1 MEKNDDQE
9 INNNNND
16 NEDEEENI
24 FICMM
29 EKCQLYKK
37 RIEDVSEHKQEHEN
51 NKD

>member
-16 NEDEEENI
+16 NEDEENI